1 MKFLYVSAWALILL
15 ALSFVQTTAQ
25 PGRKT
30 PATLEEIAR
39 SMVHLRAE
47 IPAGARTARFL
58 GQRREGN
65 GVVIG
70 DKGLILTIGYLIL
83 EANKIEVVTHQGK
96 TFSARVVGY
105 DPNSGFGLLSANGP
119 LGVPALALGDSDR
132 LAAKDPALVITA
144 GQGDTVGAV
153 QVVSVRTFAGYWEY
167 LLEGA
172 IFVAPPRRNYAGA
185 ALVDKTFHLV
195 GIGSLFVQDSLRKG
209 EKFPGNMFVPIN
221 HIKPILSALIK
232 TGGPG
237 TPPKPWLGVNVAEQ
251 FGRLIVTRVSRDGPA
266 SASGLA
272 AGDII
277 LELAGKKVGTLEGFF
292 RELWRQGKPG
302 VSVRLKVL
310 QGNTVNSVSVK
321 TSNRSLHYRG
331 KTWN

>member
-1 MKFLYVSAWALILL
+1 MKFLSIPAWMLILL
-15 ALSFVQTTAQ
+15 ALSTVQATAQ
-25 PGRKT
+25 PGGKT
-30 PATLEEIAR
+30 PATLEEISR
-39 SMVHLRAE
+39 SLVHLRAE
-47 IPAGARTARFL
+47 IPASARTAKFL

-83 EANKIEVVTHQGK
+83 EANRIEVVTHQGK
-96 TFSARVVGY
+96 TFPARVVGY
-105 DPNSGFGLLSANGP
+105 DPNSGFGLLSANVP
-119 LGVPALALGDSDR
+119 LGVPALALGDSNR
-132 LAAKDPALVITA
+132 LAVKDPALVITA
-144 GQGDTVGAV
+144 GKEDPIGAV

-172 IFVAPPRRNYAGA
+172 IFVSPPRRNYAGA

-209 EKFPGNMFVPIN
+209 GKLPGNMFVPIN
-221 HIKPILSALIK
+221 RIKPVLSALIR

-277 LELAGKKVGTLEGFF
+277 LEIAGKKVDTLERFF

-310 QGNTVNSVSVK
+310 QGNTVKSVSVK
-321 TSNRSLHYRG
+321 SRDRSLHYRG